1 MHLNSAIGNLHT
13 VTRERPVLTE
23 THSLLLPI
31 ADAYTPATD
40 AVLISELK
48 QKIRFTGLWPWLPQ
62 PN

>member
-40 AVLISELK
+40 AVLISDLK
-48 QKIRFTGLWPWLPQ
+48 QKIRFT
-62 PN
+62 